1 MKFVYEIDSN
11 NRFVVRHAL
20 ENELIRIKGR
30 VDMNKANHNIEP
42 TDYELETIT
51 KIQSAL
57 DELDFK
63 KQIMV
68 FDDNSRIPV

>member
-11 NRFVVRHAL
+11 NRFIVRHAL

-30 VDMNKANHNIEP
+30 MDMNKANHNIEP
-42 TDYELETIT
+42 DEYQLDTIN

-63 KQIMV
+63 KQLV
-68 FDDNSRIPV
+68 VWEDGSRIPL

>member
-1 MKFVYEIDSN
+1 MKFVYEINSD

-30 VDMNKANHNIEP
+30 IDMNKANHNIEP
-42 TDYELETIT
+42 SDYELETIT
-51 KIQSAL
+51 KIQNAL

-63 KQIMV
+63 KQLAV
-68 FDDNSRIPV
+68 WEDGSRISL